1 MDKIL
6 QELGHLL
13 LDSIPT
19 ILLFVALHY
28 YLKWVLYRPL
38 QRTLDARSG
47 RIEGRK
53 AAAEQILAQAEQK
66 LAGYEAA
73 LRQRHLENY
82 KLIESK
88 RQEGLTQGQMQ
99 IATARQQAAQAT
111 VEARQRLAAQ
121 SSDVHAQLRTTAEG
135 LAQQIVAKVLRGQ
148 TAAKLDQAPGVGA

>member
-6 QELGHLL
+6 QELGNLL
-13 LDSIPT
+13 LGSIPT
-19 ILLFVALHY
+19 ILLFVALQY

-53 AAAEQILAQAEQK
+53 AAAEGILAAAEQK
-66 LAGYEAA
+66 LAGYEAS

-82 KLIESK
+82 KLIEGK
-88 RQEGLTQGQMQ
+88 RQEGLQQGQTQ

-111 VEARQRLAAQ
+111 VEARQRLAEQ
-121 SSDVHAQLRTTAEG
+121 SSEVHAQLRTTAEG
-135 LAQQIVAKVLRGQ
+135 LAQQIVAKVLRGNS
-148 TAAKLDQAPGVGA
+148 AAKLDQAPGVGA